1 MNRGRTA
8 TLPTVITVYGAGF
21 LQGCAFVLIPAL
33 GRILSAPPYRWNHTT
48 YGLLYLPEMAG
59 AILSALGAGE
69 IAGAFGIRGV
79 FRIGAGANALAM
91 GLLTAAFVA
100 HGRLAYGLVMVE
112 SGCLGAGFG
121 LTLAAANDYA
131 GRLYPGSATVAVTLL
146 NALIGAATA
155 LSPLILHFVARF
167 GHWGW
172 WPAILAAAFVLTAL
186 GPLPVQKRAHATRES
201 WHRGMFLFALAVFL
215 YAICEGSFGS
225 WADLYISVDRGQGAR
240 YGALALSVFWGT
252 MTAFRLLLAL
262 IPERWVPR
270 RVFFLAAP
278 IGIGACFATISLLTH
293 SGPLVAIFGAAG
305 AACSIYYPFAM
316 AFGLA
321 AYPEQQTRIAGLTV
335 AALMA
340 GEGIGSFG
348 LGPLQA
354 FIPLSRIY
362 FFSTAWAIPLMA
374 LAWVIVRR
382 ERTSSDTR

>member
-1 MNRGRTA
+1 MNRGGPA

-33 GRILSAPPYRWNHTT
+33 GRIFSARPYHWNHTA

-69 IAGAFGIRGV
+69 IAGRFGIRGV

-91 GLLTAAFVA
+91 GMLAMAFVA

-131 GRLYPGSATVAVTLL
+131 GRLYPASATVAVTLL

-155 LSPLILHFVARF
+155 LSPLILHVVARL

-172 WPAILAAAFVLTAL
+172 WPAILTAAFVFVAF
-186 GPLPVQKRAHATRES
+186 GPLPAQERVRATRES
-201 WHRGMFLFALAVFL
+201 WHRGMFLFALAVLL

-262 IPERWVPR
+262 IPERWVSR

-278 IGIGACFATISLLTH
+278 IGIGVCFAAIPFLVH

-321 AYPEQQTRIAGLTV
+321 AYPGQPTRIAGLIV

-348 LGPLQA
+348 LGPLQTL
-354 FIPLSRIY
+354 IPLSRIY
-362 FFSTAWAIPLMA
+362 LFSAAWAIPLTG
-374 LAWVIVRR
+374 LAWIIVQH
-382 ERTSSDTR
+382 ERTSPDVH